1 MRYQAFQVWVRHVL
15 SALTFHPPDRKSARM
30 EAGQGLVEYALLIV
44 LVGVIVMA
52 ILVTLGPTLSNMFQN
67 ILNSVESA
75 N

>member
-1 MRYQAFQVWVRHVL
+1 
-15 SALTFHPPDRKSARM
+15 M

-52 ILVTLGPTLSNMFQN
+52 ILVTLGPTLSNLFQN
-67 ILNSVESA
+67 ILDSVESA